1 MPMNTSKIKIY
12 SMHTTLKLLQ
22 TKAKVWKKKKN
33 QVLISNGHCDKL
45 PWTWW
50 LRTIEIYS
58 LTLLEIRS
66 LKSISLSQNL
76 DVNRTI
82 LPPDALEE
90 NVFLASSSFWCQVA
104 FLVCSHI
111 ILVSASVI
119 TSASSF
125 LSVSSLSLLL
135 SYTDVCDHSR
145 AHLDNPW

>member
-1 MPMNTSKIKIY
+1 MYYFKTIADQSK
-12 SMHTTLKLLQ
+12 SLK
-22 TKAKVWKKKKN
+22 KEKKN

-66 LKSISLSQNL
+66 LKSISLSQSL

-82 LPPDALEE
+82 LPPDALGK
-90 NVFLASSSFWCQVA
+90 NVFLVSSSFWCQVA

-145 AHLDNPW
+145 AHLDNPG